1 MKLLYA
7 EDEESM
13 AEAVTDILV
22 FHKYQVDTVY
32 DGEEALE
39 YARKEI
45 TRTIIMLSEEPQ
57 QSVKQQN
64 EPPVQPEGNLEKL
77 FDRFYRADT
86 ARTQKKGGYGIG
98 LSVARAIANAHG
110 GSITAEVT
118 KNQEIDFKVVLPI
131 REKKS
136 KIKGLCAKESAILT
150 IYDVMRILDGDI
162 EWMKDRQQMMQHL
175 LMLQI

>member
-7 EDEESM
+7 EDEENM

-22 FHKYQVDTVY
+22 FHKYQVDTIY

-45 TRTIIMLSEEPQ
+45 IRTLIMLSEGQ

-98 LSVARAIANAHG
+98 LSVARVIANAHG
-110 GSITAEVT
+110 EV
-118 KNQEIDFKVVLPI
+118 
-131 REKKS
+131 
-136 KIKGLCAKESAILT
+136 
-150 IYDVMRILDGDI
+150 
-162 EWMKDRQQMMQHL
+162 
-175 LMLQI
+175 LQPK

>member
-1 MKLLYA
+1 
-7 EDEESM
+7 
-13 AEAVTDILV
+13 
-22 FHKYQVDTVY
+22 
-32 DGEEALE
+32 
-39 YARKEI
+39 
-45 TRTIIMLSEEPQ
+45 MLSEEPQ

-64 EPPVQPEGNLEKL
+64 EPPVQPEENFEKL

-131 REKKS
+131 REKKN
-136 KIKGLCAKESAILT
+136 KINGLCAKESAILT

-162 EWMKDRQQMMQHL
+162 EWKKDRQQMMQHL